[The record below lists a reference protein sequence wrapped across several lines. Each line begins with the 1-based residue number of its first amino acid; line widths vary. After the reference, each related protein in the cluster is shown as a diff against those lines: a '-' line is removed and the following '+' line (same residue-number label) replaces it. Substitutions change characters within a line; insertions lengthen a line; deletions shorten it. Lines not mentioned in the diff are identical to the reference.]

1 MQKRFLDIN
10 ADLNTQRLT
19 KIAGLWLLT
28 GDEPLVQNWAIDAFR
43 PLFHTNHQTIKRLE
57 LTSPKSWQAV
67 IDELSALSLFGDG
80 VALIIQGKQK
90 CDDKLLAQLADFA
103 KTNTDNAL
111 IYQLPKQDK
120 KAQASKLYQLFA
132 KNGVVVDCQIYNEN
146 DRKALLVA
154 KAVQFGLDLDND
166 AWAFL
171 LTQTE
176 NNLLSAY
183 QALWRASDLYNQQ
196 KKTLNANDLMSM
208 LVSDYQYSVFEL
220 CDTLLL
226 GNAQK
231 SQQILTH
238 LHQTDTAPSVI
249 LWAIHKEVRLI
260 LQLQAGKSFAEL
272 GIWQS
277 KISLYQT
284 AIQRSLPTTILDDLY
299 HIDRQI
305 KGLDDGNVWRQL
317 KIACLVLCGV
327 PVLANQSY

>member
-10 ADLNTQRLT
+10 ADLNAQRLT

-120 KAQASKLYQLFA
+120 KAQNGKLYQLFA
-132 KNGVVVDCQIYNEN
+132 KNGVVADCEVYHEK
-146 DRKALLVA
+146 DRKALLLA
-154 KAVQFGLDLDND
+154 KAQQFELTLDDE

-171 LTQTE
+171 LAQTE

-183 QALWRASDLYNQQ
+183 QALWRASDLYANQKE
-196 KKTLNANDLMSM
+196 KKLQINDLMPA
-208 LVSDYQYSVFEL
+208 LVSNYKYSIFEL
-220 CDTLLL
+220 CDELLK

-231 SQQILTH
+231 TLQILTH
-238 LHQTDTAPSVI
+238 LRQTDNEPTKI
-249 LWAIHKEVRLI
+249 LWAIGKEVRLI
-260 LQLQAGKSFAEL
+260 LQLQAGKSFGEL

-277 KISLYQT
+277 KIALYQLAKNRPLADDILHDLYTLDQTIKGLTGGSAWLSLSQICLKICGQT
-284 AIQRSLPTTILDDLY
+284 AI
-299 HIDRQI
+299 
-305 KGLDDGNVWRQL
+305 
-317 KIACLVLCGV
+317 
-327 PVLANQSY
+327 